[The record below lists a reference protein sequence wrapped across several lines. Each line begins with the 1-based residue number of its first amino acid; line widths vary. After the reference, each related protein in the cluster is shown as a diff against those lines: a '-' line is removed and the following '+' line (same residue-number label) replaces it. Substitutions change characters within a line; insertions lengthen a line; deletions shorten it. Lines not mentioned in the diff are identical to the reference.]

1 MFKSAATPYPNEVKP
16 QREPGMS
23 CPLMGGKDV
32 SKVCHKCDFYQRI
45 RGKVVIKQNP
55 DDPGEWFD
63 HWACTIAHSHM
74 FMANLDKRG
83 EDGNS
88 EMERL
93 ANETAKS
100 NANLGTLMRS
110 LGSAINTMI
119 EIVASTRLPQD
130 QPSVL
135 LPASAIPPEPKAI
148 ANGHA
153 YEPEPVKQLE
163 FGV

>member
-1 MFKSAATPYPNEVKP
+1 MFKSTATPIPNETKP
-16 QREPGMS
+16 QRPAGMS

-83 EDGNS
+83 EENAI
-88 EMERL
+88 ETNKLR
-93 ANETAKS
+93 NEVGAS
-100 NANLGTLMRS
+100 NQNLGTLMKA

-135 LPASAIPPEPKAI
+135 LPASQVTPALT
-148 ANGHA
+148 NGHA
-153 YEPEPVKQLE
+153 HEPEPVKQLE